1 MMGVEVQNKPKKTN
15 QPMHQKVEPMGPP
28 SEELKE
34 GIENKVL
41 KRLGKP
47 RYFYKVDVHHLWDN
61 KWRVNVWIK
70 TISEEGV
77 GVVPSHSISDS
88 FFVTVKN
95 NRISTSPKIVKKY

>member
-1 MMGVEVQNKPKKTN
+1 MNVQTQVLEKSAS
-15 QPMHQKVEPMGPP
+15 PMHQGINP
-28 SEELKE
+28 SEEEAERMVTLI
-34 GIENKVL
+34 GGRIL